1 MANKKKV
8 KLSKKAEKI
17 KVLLL
22 DVDGI
27 LTSGL
32 VHIFEDGSE
41 FYSFSVHDGY
51 GIKLWQRAGFKVGFI
66 TGRGAGSVKH
76 RAKKL
81 GVHYLF
87 QNSGDKLA
95 LCEELMKKEKFGIH
109 EIAFMGDDLQD
120 LPLLKKVGFGA
131 SVSNGRKEVLG
142 AVDYVTKRKGGDGA
156 VREIVEFLLKSKGL
170 WDDIVS
176 QERILS

>member
-1 MANKKKV
+1 
-8 KLSKKAEKI
+8 
-17 KVLLL
+17 
-22 DVDGI
+22 
-27 LTSGL
+27 
-32 VHIFEDGSE
+32 
-41 FYSFSVHDGY
+41 
-51 GIKLWQRAGFKVGFI
+51 
-66 TGRGAGSVKH
+66 
-76 RAKKL
+76 
-81 GVHYLF
+81 
-87 QNSGDKLA
+87 
-95 LCEELMKKEKFGIH
+95 MKKEKFGIH

-120 LPLLKKVGFGA
+120 LPLLKKVGFAA